1 MPRQSP
7 FDRLRAN
14 GLYLLGMNRLLIWN
28 RLRYP
33 LAVSVMILLAACAP
47 MQMKQHVGSAA
58 DESAQQ
64 AREAALSGRTHWSL
78 AAHIGVSNEHDSG
91 SGELDWQQD
100 GAAYTFTV
108 RAPVTGK
115 TWKLSG
121 DDGHAKLEGVE
132 SSPIR
137 SDDAEQLLR
146 ERVGWDV
153 PISSL
158 RAWVL
163 GLRAPAAPAQVSYAD
178 SGLPA
183 KITQAGWSVEYRD
196 WYTDRNPP
204 LPKRVFAS
212 RGATRVK
219 MAIES
224 FDIAP

>member
-1 MPRQSP
+1 
-7 FDRLRAN
+7 
-14 GLYLLGMNRLLIWN
+14 
-28 RLRYP
+28 
-33 LAVSVMILLAACAP
+33 
-47 MQMKQHVGSAA
+47 MQVKQHAGTAT
-58 DESAQQ
+58 DEAAQQ
-64 AREAALSGRTHWSL
+64 AREAALSGRAHWSL
-78 AAHIGVSNEHDSG
+78 AAHIGVSNERDSG
-91 SGELDWQQD
+91 SGELDWHQD
-100 GAAYTFTV
+100 GDAYTFTV

-121 DDGHAKLEGVE
+121 EDGHAKLEGVE
-132 SSPIR
+132 SSPIGA
-137 SDDAEQLLR
+137 DDAEKLLR

-153 PISSL
+153 PLAAL

-163 GLRAPAAPAQVSYAD
+163 GLRAPAAPARVSYAE

-183 KITQAGWSVEYRD
+183 KIEQSGWSVEYRD

-204 LPKRVFAS
+204 LPKRVFAT